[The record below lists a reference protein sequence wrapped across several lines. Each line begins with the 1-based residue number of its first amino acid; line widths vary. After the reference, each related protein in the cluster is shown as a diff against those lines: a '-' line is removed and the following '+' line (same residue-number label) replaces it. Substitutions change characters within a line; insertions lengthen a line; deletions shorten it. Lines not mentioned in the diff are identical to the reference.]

1 MLKNQYLLGFI
12 KLALMNPSHFA
23 RPLIAGR
30 GKATVAEV
38 HGCGGCIKISEETV
52 TGLCAKVPP

>member
-1 MLKNQYLLGFI
+1 
-12 KLALMNPSHFA
+12 MNPSHFA

-38 HGCGGCIKISEETV
+38 HGYRDSIKISEETRQLLANV
-52 TGLCAKVPP
+52 QRSQP